1 MIVRL
6 RLKEVQIRQTTKA
19 NENHSKQK
27 KSMTALT
34 LVNTFCLQN
43 LYNQL
48 KKKNIFWKIAFLFS
62 WFTKFVSIVTYLSLF
77 D

>member
-27 KSMTALT
+27 KSITTLT

-43 LYNQL
+43 LLNQL
-48 KKKNIFWKIAFLFS
+48 KKKISFER
-62 WFTKFVSIVTYLSLF
+62 
-77 D
+77 

>member
-1 MIVRL
+1 MIIRL
-6 RLKEVQIRQTTKA
+6 RLKEVQIRHTKKA

-43 LYNQL
+43 L
-48 KKKNIFWKIAFLFS
+48 
-62 WFTKFVSIVTYLSLF
+62 
-77 D
+77 